1 MRSQVSPLGFL
12 LGKPFNAKEGYMKKI
27 IILIL
32 MITLLSMSFGCNTIA
47 SYCPGPAPNSGDGVS
62 DGSGLNE
69 PFGSGPAGAPN
80 SGDGIPDGSGF

>member
-12 LGKPFNAKEGYMKKI
+12 LCKTLNAKEGYMKKI

-32 MITLLSMSFGCNTIA
+32 MVTLLLMSFGCNTIP
-47 SYCPGPAPNSGDGVS
+47 SYCPGPTPNSSDDVS
-62 DGSGLNE
+62 D
-69 PFGSGPAGAPN
+69 GSGPAGAPN